1 MDSFFPLAPFLL
13 KGNLS
18 RSSSG
23 FDVGVGVGVTED
35 VRSFPCTRKNR
46 TRNERSPYLR
56 LERVGTCFPI
66 CSEARGHA
74 KVVDVVLVFVVVL
87 LLSEIFCEAVL
98 IGMGQWYFGGG
109 MEVRGRSPKGI

>member
-1 MDSFFPLAPFLL
+1 MRDLISLVETRTCRHVFSDLL
-13 KGNLS
+13 G
-18 RSSSG
+18 
-23 FDVGVGVGVTED
+23 
-35 VRSFPCTRKNR
+35 
-46 TRNERSPYLR
+46 
-56 LERVGTCFPI
+56 
-66 CSEARGHA
+66 ARGDV